1 MKRVLFC
8 LCLVALI
15 SLLTVTLLSC
25 SEQPAVTTAE
35 TTSNTAE
42 TTAHTVETTSNTVE
56 TTVAPDTTETL
67 VNGLPNYVDG
77 KLFIIEDGKT
87 NYRVT
92 FAQGANA
99 KPGTGPVFSNALASL
114 RKAFKNYGF
123 QLITIQN
130 DAIPLGQEDTFVAPA
145 YEILIGNTNRE
156 ESAVAT
162 DDLAFNQAI
171 IRTIGKKIVIVGK
184 NDALTAM
191 AVLKFIETY
200 MPSDGKA
207 VLVPLDLNETI
218 TLDLSYSS
226 VTNMSYADMADD
238 VWDSFNDA
246 YWQGQWVEGAGWWD
260 AAEILETY
268 IDVYEQTGASE
279 DKAKM
284 LNFATGFIR
293 NHNFNWTYNE
303 YNDDIM
309 WACIAFARIANL
321 TGNKQYANYAKQ
333 NFDAVWNRA
342 WDTKLGGGLYWRV
355 DNKTKNSCVN
365 CPAAIA
371 ACQLGIFF
379 KDENYFEIAKKIM
392 AWEIK
397 WMFEPSTGRVYDAY
411 PLEGEIS
418 KWASTYNQG
427 TFIGACTLLYQHY
440 NDEIYMTYAN
450 RAASFAMSNLTQN
463 GILHNGEGNP
473 ASDNG
478 DLPGFKGILTR
489 WLYRYA
495 KAAES
500 IEVLTFLQNNAATAY
515 QNKNKDGVIWT
526 NWVDKTPDDATH
538 NANYRTFGMSTA
550 VALMYNC
557 QQWW

>member
-1 MKRVLFC
+1 MKKFFFLVLVGIMAS
-8 LCLVALI
+8 LLALTLI
-15 SLLTVTLLSC
+15 SCGEQPVVTEAESTSTVT
-25 SEQPAVTTAE
+25 ETTTMAPVTT
-35 TTSNTAE
+35 TS
-42 TTAHTVETTSNTVE
+42 V
-56 TTVAPDTTETL
+56 TTEAL

-92 FAQGANA
+92 FAQGANQ
-99 KPGTGPVFSNALASL
+99 KPGTGAVFTDALASL

-130 DAIPLGQEDTFVAPA
+130 DVIPFGQEDTFVAPT

-156 ESAVAT
+156 ESEVAT

-171 IRTIGKKIVIVGK
+171 IRVVGKKIVIVGK

-207 VLVPLDLNETI
+207 VLVPLDLNEVV

-226 VTNMSYADMADD
+226 AVNMSYADMADD

-268 IDVYEQTGASE
+268 IDVYEQTGSNE

-293 NHNFNWTYNE
+293 NHNFNWSYNE

-309 WACIAFARIANL
+309 WACIAFSRIANL
-321 TGNKQYANYAKQ
+321 TGNNLYAKYAKQ
-333 NFDAVWNRA
+333 NFDTVWSRA

-371 ACQLGIFF
+371 ACQIGIFYN
-379 KDENYFEIAKKIM
+379 DESYFEIAKKIM
-392 AWEIK
+392 SWEIK
-397 WMFEPSTGRVYDAY
+397 WMFEPATGRVYDAY
-411 PLEGEIS
+411 PLVGDIS

-440 NDEIYMTYAN
+440 NDETYMTYAAK
-450 RAASFAMSNLTQN
+450 AASFAMSNLTQD

-478 DLPGFKGILTR
+478 DLIGFKGILTR

-495 KAAES
+495 KVAES
-500 IEVLTFLQNNAATAY
+500 IEVLSFLQNNAETAY
-515 QNKNKDGVIWT
+515 QNRNKDGVIWT
-526 NWVDKTPDDATH
+526 NWVDATPDDATH

>member
-1 MKRVLFC
+1 MKKFFFLVLVGIMAS
-8 LCLVALI
+8 LLALTLI
-15 SLLTVTLLSC
+15 SCGEQPVVTEAESTSTVT
-25 SEQPAVTTAE
+25 ETTTMAPVTT
-35 TTSNTAE
+35 TP
-42 TTAHTVETTSNTVE
+42 V
-56 TTVAPDTTETL
+56 TTEAL

-92 FAQGANA
+92 FAQGANQ
-99 KPGTGPVFSNALASL
+99 KPGTGAVFTNALASL

-130 DAIPLGQEDTFVAPA
+130 DVIPFGQEDTFVAPT

-156 ESAVAT
+156 ESEVAT

-171 IRTIGKKIVIVGK
+171 IRVVGKKIVIVGK

-207 VLVPLDLNETI
+207 VLVPLDLNEVV

-226 VTNMSYADMADD
+226 AVNMSYADMADD

-268 IDVYEQTGASE
+268 IDVYEQTGSNE

-293 NHNFNWTYNE
+293 NHNFNWSYNE

-309 WACIAFARIANL
+309 WACIAFSRIANL
-321 TGNKQYANYAKQ
+321 TGNNLYAKYAKQ
-333 NFDAVWNRA
+333 NFDTVWSRA

-371 ACQLGIFF
+371 ACQIGIFYN
-379 KDENYFEIAKKIM
+379 DESYFEIAKKIM
-392 AWEIK
+392 SWEIK
-397 WMFEPSTGRVYDAY
+397 WMFEPATGRVYDAY
-411 PLEGEIS
+411 PLVGDIS

-440 NDEIYMTYAN
+440 NDETYMTYAAK
-450 RAASFAMSNLTQN
+450 AASFAMSNLTQD

-478 DLPGFKGILTR
+478 DLIGFKGILTR

-495 KAAES
+495 KVAES
-500 IEVLTFLQNNAATAY
+500 IEVLSFLQNNAETAY
-515 QNKNKDGVIWT
+515 QNRNKDGVIWT
-526 NWVDKTPDDATH
+526 NWVDATPDDATH